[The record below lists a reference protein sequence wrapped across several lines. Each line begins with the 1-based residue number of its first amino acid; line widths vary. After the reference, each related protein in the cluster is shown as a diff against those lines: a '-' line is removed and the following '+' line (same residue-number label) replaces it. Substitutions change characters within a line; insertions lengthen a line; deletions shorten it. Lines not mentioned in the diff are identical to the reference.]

1 MYIKEKKTKMMGLS
15 FMMREREKE
24 KEKEKKKEKERSVK
38 ENCRFQSIFVGC
50 ARMPY
55 IFCYY

>member
-1 MYIKEKKTKMMGLS
+1 MMGLS